1 MSFSPGQQLLLTST
15 ALVAGI
21 SAIMGVTAF
30 LLARGEP
37 DVVTLKILAGVAI
50 LALLVVGSGIG
61 LISHYL
67 TRPVTNHYK
76 QQLLQQG
83 FTWEHVSGI
92 VLRVNA
98 QQLIL
103 DANPNFQQLFDLCPG
118 SYLSSIQRRNERELI
133 QQKIDQ
139 SLSTRS
145 MVDFEASL
153 LDRYGEWGRWAMQV
167 RLWQQND
174 GDQVWLLVTGDD
186 ITQRYFMEAQLR
198 EEQQRLSTYINTMQ
212 TLLIICDEN
221 GHVTRV
227 NLQAQQLLQIPEDQ
241 INGYPFS
248 YLIPQQATSTV
259 EREWQ
264 NLLSRHNGNL
274 SLEFPVLSST
284 GKEHIIS
291 WRMTRLTSAN
301 TSQGQVLLAG
311 LDITESVANR
321 QALETANSRI
331 REALTQAEQANHSK
345 SIFLA
350 NMSHEIRTPMNG
362 ILGATE
368 LILDSNLTTEQRHYL
383 DIVHTSSQSLLEIL
397 NDILDLSKI
406 ESGNLELEQ
415 IDFDL
420 NQQLSDL
427 KRLFDE
433 PVKRKGLTFIYYY
446 DGDIPQYWNGDPKR
460 IRQIITNLISNAIK
474 FTDYGQIEVQVTGKQ
489 TEGALY
495 DIRIAVTDTGIGIS
509 QSKKEQVFSAFRQAD
524 SSTSR
529 RYGGTGLGL
538 TICRH
543 LASAMNGDVELESSP
558 GVGSTFSL
566 QLPLQAAKPPA
577 VTKRPSLQQSPALSG
592 RILLAEDN
600 EVNQRVAS
608 RMLEK
613 LGLECVVVSDGRQAL
628 QALKQDAFDLI
639 LMDINMPVLDGIQA
653 TRHIRQLSG
662 DESQI
667 PILALTA
674 NAMMEDRQRC
684 LSAGMNGFVSKPIRM
699 ATLRAALVELLP
711 EQLAPASTQAGSTS
725 PS

>member
-1 MSFSPGQQLLLTST
+1 MSFSSRQQLILTAT
-15 ALVAGI
+15 ALIVGAGG
-21 SAIMGVTAF
+21 IMGVTAF
-30 LLARGEP
+30 LLARGAP
-37 DVVTLKILAGVAI
+37 DVSALKILAGVAI
-50 LALLVVGSGIG
+50 LALVFVGALVSV
-61 LISHYL
+61 ISYHL
-67 TRPVTNHYK
+67 TRPVTDHYK

-92 VLRVNA
+92 VLRVNV

-103 DANPNFQQLFDLCPG
+103 DANPNFQQLFDLRPG
-118 SYLSSIQRRNERELI
+118 SYLPSIQRRNERELI
-133 QQKIDQ
+133 QQRINQ
-139 SLSTRS
+139 SLSSQS

-153 LDRYGEWGRWAMQV
+153 LDRYGEWGRWALQV
-167 RLWQQND
+167 RPWQQDDNH
-174 GDQVWLLVTGDD
+174 QIWLLVTGDD

-198 EEQQRLSTYINTMQ
+198 EEQQRLSTYLNTMQ

-221 GHVTRV
+221 GHVTRI
-227 NLQAQQLLQIPEDQ
+227 NPQAQQLLQIPDEQ
-241 INGYPFS
+241 INGYPLS
-248 YLIPQQATSTV
+248 YLIPRQATLAV

-264 NLLSRHNGNL
+264 NLLSRHNGSL

-284 GKEHIIS
+284 GKEHTIS

-301 TSQGQVLLAG
+301 AIQGEVLLAG

-321 QALETANSRI
+321 LALETANSRI

-368 LILDSNLTTEQRHYL
+368 LILDSSLSTEQRHYL
-383 DIVHTSSQSLLEIL
+383 DIIYNSSQTLLEIL

-406 ESGNLELEQ
+406 ESGNLELEH

-427 KRLFDE
+427 KQLFDE
-433 PVKRKGLTFIYYY
+433 PIRRKGLAFIYYY

-460 IRQIITNLISNAIK
+460 IRQIITNLISNAMK
-474 FTDYGQIEVQVTGKQ
+474 FTEHGQIEVRVTGSQ
-489 TEGALY
+489 AEGPRY
-495 DIRIAVTDTGIGIS
+495 DIHIAVADTGIGIAK
-509 QSKKEQVFSAFRQAD
+509 SKQEQVFSAFRQAD

-543 LASAMNGDVELESSP
+543 LASAMQGEVALQSSP
-558 GVGSTFSL
+558 GVGSTFTL
-566 QLPLQAAKPPA
+566 QLPLRAASQPA
-577 VTKRPSLQQSPALSG
+577 VKQRPLLQSTALVG

-613 LGLECVVVSDGRQAL
+613 LGLECTVVSDGREAL
-628 QALKQDAFDLI
+628 QALQQDTFDLI

-653 TRHIRQLSG
+653 TREIRQLSA
-662 DESQI
+662 DISQI

-699 ATLRAALVELLP
+699 ETLRTALVELLP
-711 EQLAPASTQAGSTS
+711 TQASPQPGSTS
-725 PS
+725 PL